1 MTGKA
6 AIFAAVILL
15 MLPAVSVASLFTLTN
30 TISLAGVDIA
40 NIASDGTHLLVLG
53 NVHQN
58 DPIGIYTPSGQLLQ
72 TYQTGLG
79 LSALAWTGSNLVALQ
94 GVSNDLVYRISLPSG
109 PNSGP
114 FGVGPFV
121 APNGLGFDG
130 SDLLFADTAFGTAG
144 VLTVTLHEVDPAN
157 FATLGSQ
164 SVVINTGTTIT
175 GTPVYDVAVHN
186 GDLFLGLGGVNNVY
200 EFSSGNLVQTIPVPT
215 SSGPGGIA
223 FVGNDMFVADRPNS
237 NIYELSPAIPEPGTY
252 GLALLGGLA
261 FVVLHAI
268 KGKATYPDCK
278 AKRSASS

>member
-1 MTGKA
+1 MIESSTMTGKA

-30 TISLAGVDIA
+30 TISLPGVDIK

-58 DPIGIYTPSGQLLQ
+58 DPIGIYTISGQLLQ

-79 LSALAWTGSNLVALQ
+79 LGALAWTGSNLVALQ

-130 SDLLFADTAFGTAG
+130 SALLFADTALGTAG
-144 VLTVTLHEVDPAN
+144 VLTVTIHEVDPAN

-175 GTPVYDVAVHN
+175 GTPVDDVAVHN
-186 GDLFLGLGGVNNVY
+186 GDLFLGLEGVNNVY
-200 EFSSGNLVQTIPVPT
+200 EFSGGTLVQTIAIPT
-215 SSGPGGIA
+215 SFGPRGIA
-223 FVGNDMFVADRPNS
+223 FVGNDMFVVDRENNS
-237 NIYELSPAIPEPGTY
+237 NILELSPATPEPGTY
-252 GLALLGGLA
+252 GLAVLGGLA
-261 FVVLHAI
+261 FAILHAI
-268 KGKATYPDCK
+268 KGKAISDRP
-278 AKRSASS
+278 